1 MSPLR
6 RLSMGVSICLERVS
20 RNSLNNFKTKVLIFD
35 MVLIQ
40 SLYLNSFKTQVSTAE
55 QFLTFAQPSLD
66 SQEII
71 DSFKTQIQTVQLL
84 LSLKQ

>member
-1 MSPLR
+1 
-6 RLSMGVSICLERVS
+6 MGVSICLERVS